1 MIWGTLSLFG
11 DGIAFLRAGTL
22 EENEKIVPD
31 AHFFIRSKH
40 PWVTIPEG
48 VATFEA
54 MPGSDD
60 GPLFNAE
67 GKARM
72 DAVAKRSK

>member
-1 MIWGTLSLFG
+1 MLWGTLSLFG
-11 DGIAFLRAGTL
+11 DGIVFLRAGTL

-48 VATFEA
+48 VATYEA
-54 MPGSDD
+54 MPGPDD

-67 GKARM
+67 AKART
-72 DAVAKRSK
+72 DAVMKTSK